1 MAAAAATD
9 PAFQQVEL
17 DMYRL
22 AGGCCTVYRL
32 AGVQAGRCT
41 GWQVGVARQ

>member
-22 AGGCCTVYRL
+22 AGEWCRL
-32 AGVQAGRCT
+32 GTILFDG
-41 GWQVGVARQ
+41 VGV